1 MLNNYDF
8 NHTENNNE
16 MENEKLLELA
26 ALAECASSHPISKSL
41 QRAYGKELDRSRV
54 SDIEEISGHGITAR
68 VDGHAVANTYQ
79 PLTPSGSHN
88 NNKKN
93 PKNSKKLAKK
103 IGAITLSAVLFGSV
117 AAGSFQ
123 AVNYFSPVSKT
134 TNSSSQTSKSN
145 SSSASLL
152 KTTTTSD
159 SSNKGSLDVSDITT
173 SAMPSIVAITN
184 KSVQEVQD
192 YFSQFGF
199 RGQGQAQTQETES
212 QGSGIIIGKNDTEL
226 LMVTNNHVVEGAD
239 TLSVC
244 FIDNKGY
251 AANVKGTGAENDIAV
266 TAVPLD
272 SISDDTMSQIAVAS
286 IGDSDSLKVGE
297 QVVAIGNALGY
308 GQSVTTGIVSAV
320 NRALSNNSSD
330 TQDSNSSS
338 DDSSSATYIQTDA
351 AINPG
356 NSGGA
361 LLNMNGEVIGINSA
375 KLASTEVEGMGYA
388 IPISRVSDIIDNLM
402 NQTTRT
408 KVDSDKQGTIG
419 IKGINVTSDVQEKYN
434 LPEGIYVSE
443 VTSGSAAEKAG
454 ITSGSVITKFDGKSV
469 TDIESLQDL
478 LQYYKAGETVELT
491 LQVPDSDSYKEKTV
505 SISLGSKSDTSS
517 DGNSQTNGNGNSND
531 RQQGGSYS
539 PASAFSIR

>member
-16 MENEKLLELA
+16 MENKT
-26 ALAECASSHPISKSL
+26 S
-41 QRAYGKELDRSRV
+41 
-54 SDIEEISGHGITAR
+54 
-68 VDGHAVANTYQ
+68 TYQ

-93 PKNSKKLAKK
+93 PENSKKLAKK
-103 IGAITLSAVLFGSV
+103 ISAITLSAVLFGSV

-134 TNSSSQTSKSN
+134 TNSSDSTSKN
-145 SSSASLL
+145 SSSSTSLL
-152 KTTTTSD
+152 KTTAVSG
-159 SSNKGSLDVSDITT
+159 SSNTGSLDVSDITE

-199 RGQGQAQTQETES
+199 GGQGQTQTQETES
-212 QGSGIIIGKNDTEL
+212 QGSGIIIGKNDSEL
-226 LMVTNNHVVEGAD
+226 LIVTNNHVVEGAD

-244 FIDNKGY
+244 FIDNN
-251 AANVKGTGAENDIAV
+251 ACEANVKGTDAENDLAV
-266 TAVPLD
+266 IAVPLD

-320 NRALSNNSSD
+320 NRTLSSDSSD
-330 TQDSNSSS
+330 TQDSESSS
-338 DDSSSATYIQTDA
+338 DNSSSATYIQTDA

-419 IKGINVTSDVQEKYN
+419 IKGINVTSDVQEKYG

-443 VTSGSAAEKAG
+443 VTSDSAADKAG

-478 LQYYKAGETVELT
+478 LQYYEAGETVELT

-505 SISLGSKSDTSS
+505 SITLGSKSDTSS
-517 DGNSQTNGNGNSND
+517 DSNSQTKGNGNSND

>member
-16 MENEKLLELA
+16 MENE
-26 ALAECASSHPISKSL
+26 
-41 QRAYGKELDRSRV
+41 
-54 SDIEEISGHGITAR
+54 T
-68 VDGHAVANTYQ
+68 NTYQ

-93 PKNSKKLAKK
+93 SKNSKKLAKK

-123 AVNYFSPVSKT
+123 AVNYFSPFSKT
-134 TNSSSQTSKSN
+134 TGSSGSTASNNSSST
-145 SSSASLL
+145 SLL
-152 KTTTTSD
+152 KTTAVSG
-159 SSNKGSLDVSDITT
+159 SSNTGSLDVSDITT

-199 RGQGQAQTQETES
+199 GGQGQPQTQETES
-212 QGSGIIIGKNDTEL
+212 QGSGIIIGKNDSEL

-244 FIDNKGY
+244 FIDNQVY
-251 AANVKGTGAENDIAV
+251 EAAIKGTDPENDLAV
-266 TAVPLD
+266 IAVPLD
-272 SISDDTMSQIAVAS
+272 SISDDTMSKIAVAS

-320 NRALSNNSSD
+320 NRTLSSNSSD

-505 SISLGSKSDTSS
+505 SITLGSKSATSS
-517 DGNSQTNGNGNSND
+517 DSNSQPERNENSND

>member
-1 MLNNYDF
+1 MMLNNYDF

-16 MENEKLLELA
+16 MENE
-26 ALAECASSHPISKSL
+26 
-41 QRAYGKELDRSRV
+41 
-54 SDIEEISGHGITAR
+54 T
-68 VDGHAVANTYQ
+68 NTYQ

-123 AVNYFSPVSKT
+123 AVNYFSPFSKT
-134 TNSSSQTSKSN
+134 TGSSGSTASNNSSST
-145 SSSASLL
+145 SLL
-152 KTTTTSD
+152 KTTAVSG
-159 SSNKGSLDVSDITT
+159 SSNTGSLDVSDITT

-199 RGQGQAQTQETES
+199 GGQGQPQTQETES
-212 QGSGIIIGKNDTEL
+212 QGSGIIIGKNDSEL

-244 FIDNKGY
+244 FIDNQVY
-251 AANVKGTGAENDIAV
+251 EAAIKGTDPENDLAV
-266 TAVPLD
+266 IAVPLD
-272 SISDDTMSQIAVAS
+272 SISDDTMSKIAVAS

-320 NRALSNNSSD
+320 NRTLSSNSSD
-330 TQDSNSSS
+330 TQDSNSS

-443 VTSGSAAEKAG
+443 VTSGSATEKAG

-505 SISLGSKSDTSS
+505 SITLGSKSATSS
-517 DGNSQTNGNGNSND
+517 DSNSQPERNENSND
-531 RQQGGSYS
+531 RQQSGSYS

>member
-1 MLNNYDF
+1 MMLNNYDF
-8 NHTENNNE
+8 NHTESNNE
-16 MENEKLLELA
+16 MENE
-26 ALAECASSHPISKSL
+26 
-41 QRAYGKELDRSRV
+41 
-54 SDIEEISGHGITAR
+54 T
-68 VDGHAVANTYQ
+68 NTYQ

-199 RGQGQAQTQETES
+199 RGQGQTQTQETES

-244 FIDNKGY
+244 FIDNKVY
-251 AANVKGTGAENDIAV
+251 EANVKGTDAENDLAV
-266 TAVPLD
+266 IAVPLD

>member
-16 MENEKLLELA
+16 MENE
-26 ALAECASSHPISKSL
+26 
-41 QRAYGKELDRSRV
+41 
-54 SDIEEISGHGITAR
+54 T
-68 VDGHAVANTYQ
+68 NTYQ

-123 AVNYFSPVSKT
+123 AVNYFSPFSKT
-134 TNSSSQTSKSN
+134 TNSSGSTTSNN
-145 SSSASLL
+145 SSSTSLL
-152 KTTTTSD
+152 KTTAVSG
-159 SSNKGSLDVSDITT
+159 SSNTGSLDVSDITT

-199 RGQGQAQTQETES
+199 GGQGQTQTQETES
-212 QGSGIIIGKNDTEL
+212 QGSGIIIGKNDSEL

-244 FIDNKGY
+244 FIDNQVY
-251 AANVKGTGAENDIAV
+251 EAAIKGTDPENDLAV
-266 TAVPLD
+266 IAVPLD

-320 NRALSNNSSD
+320 NRTLSSDSSD
-330 TQDSNSSS
+330 TQDSESSS
-338 DDSSSATYIQTDA
+338 GDSSSATYIQTDA

-419 IKGINVTSDVQEKYN
+419 IKGINVTSDVQDKYG

-443 VTSGSAAEKAG
+443 VPSGSAADKAG

-478 LQYYKAGETVELT
+478 LQYYEAGETVELT
-491 LQVPDSDSYKEKTV
+491 LQVPDGDSYKEKTV
-505 SISLGSKSDTSS
+505 SITLGSKSDTSS
-517 DGNSQTNGNGNSND
+517 DGNSQTERNENSND
-531 RQQGGSYS
+531 RQQSGSYS

>member
-1 MLNNYDF
+1 MMLNNYDF

-16 MENEKLLELA
+16 MENE
-26 ALAECASSHPISKSL
+26 
-41 QRAYGKELDRSRV
+41 
-54 SDIEEISGHGITAR
+54 T
-68 VDGHAVANTYQ
+68 NTYQ

-123 AVNYFSPVSKT
+123 AVNYFSPFSKT
-134 TNSSSQTSKSN
+134 TGSSDSTASNNSSST
-145 SSSASLL
+145 SLL
-152 KTTTTSD
+152 KTTAVSG
-159 SSNKGSLDVSDITT
+159 SSNTGSLDVSDITT

-199 RGQGQAQTQETES
+199 GGQGQPQTQETES
-212 QGSGIIIGKNDTEL
+212 QGSGIIIGKNDSEL

-244 FIDNKGY
+244 FIDNQVY
-251 AANVKGTGAENDIAV
+251 EAAIKGTDPENDLAV
-266 TAVPLD
+266 IAVPLD
-272 SISDDTMSQIAVAS
+272 SISDDTMSKIAVAS

-320 NRALSNNSSD
+320 NRTLSSNSSD

-434 LPEGIYVSE
+434 LPKGIYVSE

-505 SISLGSKSDTSS
+505 SITLGSKSATSS
-517 DGNSQTNGNGNSND
+517 DSNSQLERNENSND

>member
-1 MLNNYDF
+1 MMLNNYDF

-16 MENEKLLELA
+16 MENE
-26 ALAECASSHPISKSL
+26 
-41 QRAYGKELDRSRV
+41 
-54 SDIEEISGHGITAR
+54 T
-68 VDGHAVANTYQ
+68 NTYQ

-117 AAGSFQ
+117 AAGSFP
-123 AVNYFSPVSKT
+123 AVNYFSPFSKT
-134 TNSSSQTSKSN
+134 TGSSGSTASNNSSST
-145 SSSASLL
+145 SLL
-152 KTTTTSD
+152 KTTAVSG
-159 SSNKGSLDVSDITT
+159 SSNTGSLDVSDITT

-199 RGQGQAQTQETES
+199 GGQGQPQTQETES
-212 QGSGIIIGKNDTEL
+212 QGSGIIIGKNDSEL

-244 FIDNKGY
+244 FIDNQVY
-251 AANVKGTGAENDIAV
+251 EAAIKGTDPENDLAV
-266 TAVPLD
+266 IAVPLD
-272 SISDDTMSQIAVAS
+272 SISDDTMSKIAVAS

-320 NRALSNNSSD
+320 NRTLSSNSSD
-330 TQDSNSSS
+330 TQDSNSS

-505 SISLGSKSDTSS
+505 SITLGSKSATSS
-517 DGNSQTNGNGNSND
+517 DSNSQPERNENSND
-531 RQQGGSYS
+531 RQQSGSYS

>member
-1 MLNNYDF
+1 MLLNNYDF

-16 MENEKLLELA
+16 MENE
-26 ALAECASSHPISKSL
+26 
-41 QRAYGKELDRSRV
+41 
-54 SDIEEISGHGITAR
+54 T
-68 VDGHAVANTYQ
+68 NTYQ

-123 AVNYFSPVSKT
+123 AVNYFSPFSKT
-134 TNSSSQTSKSN
+134 TGSSGSTASNNSSST
-145 SSSASLL
+145 SLL
-152 KTTTTSD
+152 KTTAVSG
-159 SSNKGSLDVSDITT
+159 SSNTGSLDVSDITT

-199 RGQGQAQTQETES
+199 GGQGQPQTQETES
-212 QGSGIIIGKNDTEL
+212 QGSGIIIGKNDSEL

-244 FIDNKGY
+244 FIDNQVY
-251 AANVKGTGAENDIAV
+251 EAAIKGTDPENDLAV
-266 TAVPLD
+266 IAVPLD
-272 SISDDTMSQIAVAS
+272 SISDDTMSKIAVAS

-320 NRALSNNSSD
+320 NRTLSSDSSD
-330 TQDSNSSS
+330 TQDSNSS

-505 SISLGSKSDTSS
+505 SITLGSKSATSS
-517 DGNSQTNGNGNSND
+517 DSNSQPERNENSND
-531 RQQGGSYS
+531 RQQSGSYS

>member
-16 MENEKLLELA
+16 MEND
-26 ALAECASSHPISKSL
+26 S
-41 QRAYGKELDRSRV
+41 
-54 SDIEEISGHGITAR
+54 
-68 VDGHAVANTYQ
+68 NTYQ

-152 KTTTTSD
+152 KTTTTSN

-173 SAMPSIVAITN
+173 SAMPSIVSITN

-199 RGQGQAQTQETES
+199 GGQGQTQTQETES

-244 FIDNKGY
+244 FIDNKVY
-251 AANVKGTGAENDIAV
+251 EANVKGTDAENDLAV
-266 TAVPLD
+266 IAVPLD

-419 IKGINVTSDVQEKYN
+419 IKGINVTSDVQKKYN

-517 DGNSQTNGNGNSND
+517 DGNSQTNGNSND

>member
-1 MLNNYDF
+1 MMLNNYDF

-16 MENEKLLELA
+16 MENE
-26 ALAECASSHPISKSL
+26 
-41 QRAYGKELDRSRV
+41 
-54 SDIEEISGHGITAR
+54 T
-68 VDGHAVANTYQ
+68 NTYQ

-199 RGQGQAQTQETES
+199 RGQGQTQTQETES

-244 FIDNKGY
+244 FIDNKVY
-251 AANVKGTGAENDIAV
+251 EANVKGTDAENDLAV
-266 TAVPLD
+266 IAVPLD

-330 TQDSNSSS
+330 TQDSTSSS

-505 SISLGSKSDTSS
+505 SISLGSKSDISS

>member
-16 MENEKLLELA
+16 MENENNA
-26 ALAECASSHPISKSL
+26 
-41 QRAYGKELDRSRV
+41 
-54 SDIEEISGHGITAR
+54 
-68 VDGHAVANTYQ
+68 YQ

-93 PKNSKKLAKK
+93 SKNSKKFAKK

-123 AVNYFSPVSKT
+123 AVNYFSPISKT
-134 TNSSSQTSKSN
+134 TNSSDSASKSSN
-145 SSSASLL
+145 SSTGLL
-152 KTTTTSD
+152 KTTAVSG
-159 SSNKGSLDVSDITT
+159 SSNTGSLDVSDITT

-199 RGQGQAQTQETES
+199 GGQGQTQTQETES
-212 QGSGIIIGKNDTEL
+212 QGSGIIIGKNDSEL

-244 FIDNKGY
+244 FIDNQVY
-251 AANVKGTGAENDIAV
+251 EAAIKGTDPENDLAV
-266 TAVPLD
+266 IAVPLD

-320 NRALSNNSSD
+320 NRTLSSDSSD
-330 TQDSNSSS
+330 TQDSESSS
-338 DDSSSATYIQTDA
+338 GDSSSATYIQTDA

-419 IKGINVTSDVQEKYN
+419 IKGINVTSDVQDKYG

-443 VTSGSAAEKAG
+443 VTSGSAADKAG

-478 LQYYKAGETVELT
+478 LQYYEAGETIELT
-491 LQVPDSDSYKEKTV
+491 LQVPDGDSYKEKTV
-505 SISLGSKSDTSS
+505 SITLGSKSDTSS
-517 DGNSQTNGNGNSND
+517 DGNSQTERNENSND
-531 RQQGGSYS
+531 RQQSGSYS

>member
-1 MLNNYDF
+1 MMLNNYDF

-16 MENEKLLELA
+16 MENE
-26 ALAECASSHPISKSL
+26 
-41 QRAYGKELDRSRV
+41 
-54 SDIEEISGHGITAR
+54 T
-68 VDGHAVANTYQ
+68 NTYQ

-152 KTTTTSD
+152 KTTTTSN

-173 SAMPSIVAITN
+173 SAMPSIVSITN

-199 RGQGQAQTQETES
+199 GGQGQTQTQETES

-244 FIDNKGY
+244 FIDNQVY
-251 AANVKGTGAENDIAV
+251 EANVKGTDAENDLAV
-266 TAVPLD
+266 IAVPLD
-272 SISDDTMSQIAVAS
+272 SISDDTMSKIAVAS

-308 GQSVTTGIVSAV
+308 GQSVTTGIVSAI
-320 NRALSNNSSD
+320 NRTLSSDSSD

-402 NQTTRT
+402 HQTTRT

-434 LPEGIYVSE
+434 LPKGIYVSE

-505 SISLGSKSDTSS
+505 SITLGSKSATSS
-517 DGNSQTNGNGNSND
+517 DSNSQPERNENSND

>member
-16 MENEKLLELA
+16 MENE
-26 ALAECASSHPISKSL
+26 
-41 QRAYGKELDRSRV
+41 
-54 SDIEEISGHGITAR
+54 T
-68 VDGHAVANTYQ
+68 NTYQ

-123 AVNYFSPVSKT
+123 AVNYFSPFSKT
-134 TNSSSQTSKSN
+134 TGSSGSTASNNSSST
-145 SSSASLL
+145 SLL
-152 KTTTTSD
+152 KTTAVSG
-159 SSNKGSLDVSDITT
+159 SSNTGSLDVSDITT

-199 RGQGQAQTQETES
+199 GGQGQPQTQETES
-212 QGSGIIIGKNDTEL
+212 QGSGIIIGKNDSEL

-244 FIDNKGY
+244 FIDNQVY
-251 AANVKGTGAENDIAV
+251 EAAIKGTDPENDLAV
-266 TAVPLD
+266 IAVPLD
-272 SISDDTMSQIAVAS
+272 SISDDTMSKIAVAS

-320 NRALSNNSSD
+320 NRTLSSNSSD
-330 TQDSNSSS
+330 TQDSNSS

-505 SISLGSKSDTSS
+505 SITLGSKSATSS
-517 DGNSQTNGNGNSND
+517 DSNSQPERNENSNK
-531 RQQGGSYS
+531 RICLKNCQ
-539 PASAFSIR
+539 IK

>member
-16 MENEKLLELA
+16 MENE
-26 ALAECASSHPISKSL
+26 
-41 QRAYGKELDRSRV
+41 
-54 SDIEEISGHGITAR
+54 T
-68 VDGHAVANTYQ
+68 NTYQ

-123 AVNYFSPVSKT
+123 AVNYFSPFSKT
-134 TNSSSQTSKSN
+134 TGSSGSTASNNSSST
-145 SSSASLL
+145 SLL
-152 KTTTTSD
+152 KTTAVSG
-159 SSNKGSLDVSDITT
+159 SSNTGSLDVSDITT

-244 FIDNKGY
+244 FIDNKVY
-251 AANVKGTGAENDIAV
+251 EANVKGTDAENDLAV
-266 TAVPLD
+266 IAVPLD

>member
-1 MLNNYDF
+1 MMLNNYDF

-16 MENEKLLELA
+16 MENE
-26 ALAECASSHPISKSL
+26 
-41 QRAYGKELDRSRV
+41 
-54 SDIEEISGHGITAR
+54 T
-68 VDGHAVANTYQ
+68 NTYQ

-123 AVNYFSPVSKT
+123 AVNYFSPFSKT
-134 TNSSSQTSKSN
+134 TGSSDSTASNNSSST
-145 SSSASLL
+145 SLL
-152 KTTTTSD
+152 KTTAVSG
-159 SSNKGSLDVSDITT
+159 SSNTGSLDVSDITT

-199 RGQGQAQTQETES
+199 GGQGQPQTQETES
-212 QGSGIIIGKNDTEL
+212 QGSGIIIGKNDSEL

-244 FIDNKGY
+244 FIDNQVY
-251 AANVKGTGAENDIAV
+251 EAAIKGTDPENDLAV
-266 TAVPLD
+266 IAVPLD
-272 SISDDTMSQIAVAS
+272 SISDDTMSKIAVAS

-320 NRALSNNSSD
+320 NRTLSSNSSD

-419 IKGINVTSDVQEKYN
+419 IKGINVTSDVQEKY
-434 LPEGIYVSE
+434 
-443 VTSGSAAEKAG
+443 
-454 ITSGSVITKFDGKSV
+454 KSRH
-469 TDIESLQDL
+469 
-478 LQYYKAGETVELT
+478 YFRFCHHK
-491 LQVPDSDSYKEKTV
+491 
-505 SISLGSKSDTSS
+505 
-517 DGNSQTNGNGNSND
+517 
-531 RQQGGSYS
+531 
-539 PASAFSIR
+539 IRWKVRH

>member
-16 MENEKLLELA
+16 MENE
-26 ALAECASSHPISKSL
+26 
-41 QRAYGKELDRSRV
+41 
-54 SDIEEISGHGITAR
+54 T
-68 VDGHAVANTYQ
+68 NTYQ

-123 AVNYFSPVSKT
+123 AVNYFSPFSKT
-134 TNSSSQTSKSN
+134 TGSSGSTASNNSSST
-145 SSSASLL
+145 SLL
-152 KTTTTSD
+152 KTTAVSG
-159 SSNKGSLDVSDITT
+159 SSNTGSLDVSDITT

-199 RGQGQAQTQETES
+199 GGQGQPQTQETES
-212 QGSGIIIGKNDTEL
+212 QGSGIIIGKNDSEL

-244 FIDNKGY
+244 FIDNQVY
-251 AANVKGTGAENDIAV
+251 EAAIKGTDPENDLAV
-266 TAVPLD
+266 IAVPLD
-272 SISDDTMSQIAVAS
+272 SISDDTMSKIAVAS

-320 NRALSNNSSD
+320 NRTLSSDSSD

-338 DDSSSATYIQTDA
+338 GDSSSATYIQTDA

-419 IKGINVTSDVQEKYN
+419 IKGINVTSDVQEKYG

-443 VTSGSAAEKAG
+443 ITSGSAADKAG

-505 SISLGSKSDTSS
+505 SITLGSKSDTSS
-517 DGNSQTNGNGNSND
+517 DGNSQTERNENSND
-531 RQQGGSYS
+531 RQQSGSYS

>member
-1 MLNNYDF
+1 MMLNNYDF

-16 MENEKLLELA
+16 MENE
-26 ALAECASSHPISKSL
+26 
-41 QRAYGKELDRSRV
+41 
-54 SDIEEISGHGITAR
+54 T
-68 VDGHAVANTYQ
+68 NTYQ

-145 SSSASLL
+145 SSSTSLL

-199 RGQGQAQTQETES
+199 GGQGQPQTQETES
-212 QGSGIIIGKNDTEL
+212 QGSGIIIGKNDSEL

-244 FIDNKGY
+244 FIDNQVY
-251 AANVKGTGAENDIAV
+251 EANVKGTDAENDLAV
-266 TAVPLD
+266 IAVPLD

-320 NRALSNNSSD
+320 NRTLSSDSSD

-505 SISLGSKSDTSS
+505 SITLGSKSATSS
-517 DGNSQTNGNGNSND
+517 DSNSQPERNENSND